1 MSSYPLVSMFSAT
14 AWTWIVVVL
23 VAAALGGFVL
33 GLLRERRKRRARR
46 AHYAQAT
53 RAAHARQRPASS
65 APAPLGGGM
74 TPEQA
79 AAIRAH
85 AERTADR
92 DWAAARSSA
101 INPYDHGTAE
111 YVLWFA
117 SYHLRLADR
126 AEEAEAGTDDDRKQG
141 AQ

>member
-1 MSSYPLVSMFSAT
+1 MSSYPLPSMFSAT
-14 AWTWIVVVL
+14 AWTWIVGVL
-23 VAAALGGFVL
+23 LAAALGGFVL
-33 GLLRERRKRRARR
+33 GRLRDHRKRRARWAHSMQSVR
-46 AHYAQAT
+46 AQH
-53 RAAHARQRPASS
+53 RQRPASS

-92 DWAAARSSA
+92 DCAAARSSA
-101 INPYDHGTAE
+101 INPYDHGTPE

-117 SYHLRLADR
+117 TYHLRLADR
-126 AEEAEAGTDDDRKQG
+126 AEEAEAGTDEDRKQG